1 MADIPWTWLAI
12 RGTGLTAWALLTAVV
27 IWGILLRT
35 RLLGRLAPPKKLLEA
50 HRWLGATALAFL
62 ALHLLLL
69 LIDPVVQFSVAQL
82 LIPGIAPWEPVAVA
96 FGVLAVYAL
105 IPVSIVGRIRTR
117 LGKSGNTWFK
127 RTHLV
132 SYAAWPLATAH
143 YVMAGTD
150 ALAMWSLA
158 LLGAGTALIVLALLV
173 RGFVPPPAPP
183 ARKLSAKAASAIT
196 APEREATQ
204 DREASLT
211 SA

>member
-1 MADIPWTWLAI
+1 
-12 RGTGLTAWALLTAVV
+12 
-27 IWGILLRT
+27 
-35 RLLGRLAPPKKLLEA
+35 
-50 HRWLGATALAFL
+50 
-62 ALHLLLL
+62 
-69 LIDPVVQFSVAQL
+69 
-82 LIPGIAPWEPVAVA
+82 
-96 FGVLAVYAL
+96 YAL

-158 LLGAGTALIVLALLV
+158 LLGAGSALIVLALLV

-183 ARKLSAKAASAIT
+183 ARKPSTRPANAVKTQEGGAAQ
-196 APEREATQ
+196 E
-204 DREASLT
+204 REASLT